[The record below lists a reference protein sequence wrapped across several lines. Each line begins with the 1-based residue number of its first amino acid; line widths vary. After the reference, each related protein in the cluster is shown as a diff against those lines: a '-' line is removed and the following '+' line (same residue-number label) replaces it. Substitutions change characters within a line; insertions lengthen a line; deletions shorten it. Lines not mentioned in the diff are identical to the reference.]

1 MKARKAA
8 ALTSLIG
15 LLAAACTGA
24 KPRPTPAPSVLT
36 QTGGTLRIGVPTT
49 FTTFTTS
56 KVILDPQ
63 KDYIL
68 EPWELFR
75 CCLLRTL
82 LGFDGK
88 PTGQGG
94 TVLRPDLATALPEV
108 SADGL
113 TWTFHLKRGLRY
125 APPLQRVQITA
136 GDIIRALEREANPTA
151 SAGGYSYYYSVLS
164 GFDDAANGKAESIS
178 GLEAPDPFTLR
189 VHLVHPE
196 GDLGY
201 LFTLAATA
209 PIPPNPF
216 DPSARLG
223 AAEGHD
229 ADYGGFLVASGP
241 YMLQGSEKL
250 DLSRPPADQRPV
262 AGRVPEHSV
271 TLVRNPS
278 WRRSTDPLR
287 PAYVDRIDVTL
298 GGTLEGDSTQID
310 AGALDLILYPI
321 TPPQVPPDQ
330 LARYR
335 ASPAVGTVDVE
346 ERDAVRYIS
355 MNLAVP
361 PFDDIHVRRAMN
373 YAVDR
378 RRIVDLYGGPSTA
391 QVTGHISLDSLE
403 SNLLLSYNPYRTAG
417 DGGDLAKARAE
428 IALSPYDANH
438 DGICDAAVCRNLRA
452 LTLPSPS
459 ATRISME
466 VAKELRGIG
475 IDIRVEPR
483 DDIFSVIG
491 DPKNHIPLAIDVAW
505 LKDIPAPSNYF
516 TPLFEAV
523 SLATPETNSNYSLLG
538 ATPGQLT
545 GWGYGVSSV
554 LGVDD
559 RIAQCEPATG
569 PAAVECWT
577 GLDQYLMEDV
587 VPWVPL
593 MSGLHV
599 QVVPKRITHYSYD
612 QFADLPA
619 LDQIALR

>member
-1 MKARKAA
+1 
-8 ALTSLIG
+8 
-15 LLAAACTGA
+15 
-24 KPRPTPAPSVLT
+24 
-36 QTGGTLRIGVPTT
+36 
-49 FTTFTTS
+49 
-56 KVILDPQ
+56 
-63 KDYIL
+63 
-68 EPWELFR
+68 
-75 CCLLRTL
+75 
-82 LGFDGK
+82 
-88 PTGQGG
+88 
-94 TVLRPDLATALPEV
+94 
-108 SADGL
+108 
-113 TWTFHLKRGLRY
+113 
-125 APPLQRVQITA
+125 
-136 GDIIRALEREANPTA
+136 
-151 SAGGYSYYYSVLS
+151 
-164 GFDDAANGKAESIS
+164 
-178 GLEAPDPFTLR
+178 
-189 VHLVHPE
+189 
-196 GDLGY
+196 
-201 LFTLAATA
+201 
-209 PIPPNPF
+209 
-216 DPSARLG
+216 
-223 AAEGHD
+223 
-229 ADYGGFLVASGP
+229 
-241 YMLQGSEKL
+241 
-250 DLSRPPADQRPV
+250 
-262 AGRVPEHSV
+262 
-271 TLVRNPS
+271 
-278 WRRSTDPLR
+278 
-287 PAYVDRIDVTL
+287 
-298 GGTLEGDSTQID
+298 
-310 AGALDLILYPI
+310 
-321 TPPQVPPDQ
+321 
-330 LARYR
+330 
-335 ASPAVGTVDVE
+335 VDVE

-361 PFDDIHVRRAMN
+361 PFDDVHIRRAMN

-403 SNLLLSYNPYRTAG
+403 SNLLLSFDPYRTAG

-466 VAKELRGIG
+466 VARELRGIG

-491 DPKNHIPLAIDVAW
+491 DPKNHIPLAIEVAW

-523 SLATPETNSNYSLLG
+523 SLATPAANSNYSLLG
-538 ATPGQLT
+538 ATPEQLT

-569 PAAVECWT
+569 PAAVQCWT
-577 GLDQYLMEDV
+577 SLDQYMMEDV

-593 MSGLHV
+593 MSELHV